1 MSLPAGFVSKS
12 TDQIRRDLAG
22 MPASVLTAALR
33 LRETGDLA
41 HLLAMLPGLIAYH
54 LPSGTPP
61 PPEPLP
67 PELRLREDIGLDSL
81 ALSEMTFK
89 LDEVFA
95 VPIETHEV
103 AQVITVQ
110 DLQDFLRGKLGT
122 PSGADIGTATRPV
135 NS

>member
-1 MSLPAGFVSKS
+1 VSKS

-61 PPEPLP
+61 LREPLP

-103 AQVITVQ
+103 AQVVTLQ
-110 DLQDFLRGKLGT
+110 DLQDFLRAKLGT
-122 PSGADIGTATRPV
+122 PSGSDISVATRPV
-135 NS
+135 TS